1 MTQCQIYLV
10 TQCRE
15 YYPFDGVCHLPAPSL
30 YEPIKF
36 PKIAKMLSARG
47 ATQAEIA
54 DCLNISYAQF
64 KRWMN
69 SYPELYEAVQAGNDT
84 FTPRV
89 ERALAER
96 AIGFHVDEYIW
107 REVPKEQYA
116 KTGERFE
123 LVPTHR
129 KYYPPEVSA
138 IRYHLNN
145 RAKDKWREQ
154 QNIEVETKRETS
166 QEILARIY
174 ERLAKMR
181 EQGYLTSIVPALPAP
196 EDDSDIED

>member
-1 MTQCQIYLV
+1 MKA
-10 TQCRE
+10 
-15 YYPFDGVCHLPAPSL
+15 PAKKANGPVSS
-30 YEPIKF
+30 YDPERF

-96 AIGFHVDEYIW
+96 AIGFHVDEYSW
-107 REVPKEQYA
+107 REVSQEQFER
-116 KTGERFE
+116 TGERFE
-123 LVPTHR
+123 LIPTHR

-138 IRYHLNN
+138 IKYHLNN
-145 RAKDKWREQ
+145 RAKSKWREQ

-166 QEILARIY
+166 QEILDRIY
-174 ERLAKMR
+174 ARLAKMR
-181 EQGYLTSIVPALPAP
+181 EQGYLTSVVPALPPP
-196 EDDSDIED
+196 EDDSDVED